1 MEHFYENIEGWF
13 SYDYIYRHVA
23 NLAEDGDLFVEVGS
37 FKGRSS
43 AFLAV
48 ELINTG
54 KKVQLD
60 LVDTWAGGPEHQ
72 LGGECEVKEVVDGTL
87 FDTFTKNMKSV
98 EGFYNVKRMTSVEAA
113 ATYND
118 NSIDFIMI
126 DGDHRYEAVKAD
138 ILAFLPKMKDG
149 GIMAGDDA
157 YAEEIRRA
165 ATETLGQYN
174 VQFPNNIHF
183 YAVINRSK

>member
-13 SYDYIYRHVA
+13 SYDYLYKHVA
-23 NLAEDGDLFVEVGS
+23 ELAEDGDLFVEVGS

-54 KKVQLD
+54 KKVRLD
-60 LVDTWAGGPEHQ
+60 LVDTWAGSPEHQ
-72 LGGECEVKEVVDGTL
+72 QGGECEVKEVVEGTL
-87 FDTFTKNMKSV
+87 FETFTNNMKPV
-98 EGFYNVKRMTSVEAA
+98 EGFYNAKRMTSLEAA
-113 ATYND
+113 ATYED

-126 DGDHRYEAVKAD
+126 DGDHGYDAVKAD

-149 GIMAGDDA
+149 GIMTGDDA
-157 YAEEIRRA
+157 FAEGVRRA
-165 ATETLGQYN
+165 AIETLGQYN
-174 VQFPNNIHF
+174 VQFPENIHF
-183 YAVINRSK
+183 YAVITR